1 MDPILA
7 PMKSRNAAKLFEP
20 IARDL
25 EEVERVLR
33 RTLDNSRPG
42 VDRLLAHLAHYK
54 GKRLRPALLL
64 LTAQACGKVTPAHHL
79 LSAVVEMIHTAT
91 LVHDDVL
98 DSASVR
104 RHVPTVNAL
113 WGNQASIMLGD
124 YLFTHAFHLS
134 STLGDVRAC
143 RIIGEATNRLC
154 TGELHQICRRGNI
167 DLTEDE
173 YTDIID
179 AKTAELTACCC
190 QLGAIYAG
198 MADDVVEQLTNY
210 GRSLGIAFQ
219 IADDLLD
226 LVGTEETAG
235 KSLGTDLDQQKLT
248 LPLIY
253 LLESAPAE
261 QTARVRA
268 ILAAAGNH
276 KKESL
281 LPELRAAGATG
292 ICEVQSGSVC
302 DLRNREPGMPTA
314 VSRADNSPGTRRPRG
329 EPGLLRS
336 NFNIKVPNFKQNPI
350 SNTQCGSGRGLYS
363 EPGTPQSRTGY
374 AGV

>member
-1 MDPILA
+1 MNPTLA
-7 PMKSRNAAKLFEP
+7 PVKPRSAANLFAP

-25 EEVERVLR
+25 DEVERILR
-33 RTLDNSRPG
+33 NTLDDTRPG

-64 LTAQACGKVTPAHHL
+64 LTAQACGKVTPAHHVL
-79 LSAVVEMIHTAT
+79 AAVVEMIHTAT

-134 STLGDVRAC
+134 STLDDVRAC

-154 TGELHQICRRGNI
+154 GGELQQICRRGNI
-167 DLTEDE
+167 DLGEDE
-173 YTDIID
+173 YFDIID

-190 QLGAIYAG
+190 KLGAIYAG
-198 MADDVVEQLTNY
+198 MNEGVIEHLTNF

-226 LVGTEETAG
+226 LVGAEATAG
-235 KSLGTDLDQQKLT
+235 KSLGTDLEQQKLT
-248 LPLIY
+248 LPLIH
-253 LLESAPAE
+253 LLQSAPAD
-261 QTARVRA
+261 QGARARA
-268 ILAAAGNH
+268 VLTAAGNH
-276 KKESL
+276 KRDALVPILRESGAL
-281 LPELRAAGATG
+281 DYAQGKAESFAASALADLECLPPSAERAILET
-292 ICEVQSGSVC
+292 
-302 DLRNREPGMPTA
+302 L
-314 VSRADNSPGTRRPRG
+314 ADRVVHRDH
-329 EPGLLRS
+329 
-336 NFNIKVPNFKQNPI
+336 
-350 SNTQCGSGRGLYS
+350 
-363 EPGTPQSRTGY
+363 
-374 AGV
+374 